1 MTSHLLLSSKQIQLI
16 KTLKWLIYDQ
26 NVIFTWRQIR
36 AINKKT
42 DADIFNLQTTEL
54 IQYIENQNGVYFL
67 KEEQN
72 QKNKKER
79 IALLTFTIDD
89 IVNLR
94 LYGDVI
100 FVDGT
105 NVPNKLI

>member
-16 KTLKWLIYDQ
+16 KTLKKNGSSSKVITRIFNDIYDQ

-54 IQYIENQNGVYFL
+54 IQYIENQNGVYF
-67 KEEQN
+67 
-72 QKNKKER
+72 
-79 IALLTFTIDD
+79 
-89 IVNLR
+89 
-94 LYGDVI
+94 
-100 FVDGT
+100 
-105 NVPNKLI
+105 